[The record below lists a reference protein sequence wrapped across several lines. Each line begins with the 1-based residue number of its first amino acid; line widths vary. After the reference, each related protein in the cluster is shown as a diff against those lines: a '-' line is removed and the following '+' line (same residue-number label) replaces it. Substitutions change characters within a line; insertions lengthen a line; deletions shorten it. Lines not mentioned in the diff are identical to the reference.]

1 MEHVKNKSFANNWW
15 LFYPLLF
22 LLIGLLV
29 YALLWSPEH
38 TIEVLKQE
46 LNDCRDNRAV
56 SSKRPVDGGY
66 NSSFDNIDSLQ
77 IGELDKNRA
86 LPGEDKK
93 AENTIVNCDAKV
105 ESGGQGVTKTKHI
118 LGDQSG
124 RVILQYD
131 TKTIPDEIKVYYD
144 GKPIAH
150 TDGLVSGAG
159 QLEWIYEV
167 APGKPKYC
175 YVEVSAPT
183 PRTVWEYIV
192 NCPL

>member
-1 MEHVKNKSFANNWW
+1 MEHVKNKSFTNYWW

-22 LLIGLLV
+22 LLIGLLI
-29 YALLWSPEH
+29 YALLWNPDN
-38 TIEVLKQE
+38 TIEVLRQE
-46 LNDCRDNRAV
+46 LNDCRDSHAA
-56 SSKRPVDGGY
+56 SPKRQVDGGD
-66 NSSFDNIDSLQ
+66 NTMPDNIDSLQ
-77 IGELDKNRA
+77 LGEIEKNQA
-86 LPGEDKK
+86 QPKEEKK

>member
-29 YALLWSPEH
+29 YALLWNPEN
-38 TIEVLKQE
+38 TIEVLRQE
-46 LNDCRDNRAV
+46 LNDCRDSHAA
-56 SSKRPVDGGY
+56 SSTRPVDGGD
-66 NSSFDNIDSLQ
+66 NTLPGNIDSLQ

-86 LPGEDKK
+86 LPGDDKK
-93 AENTIVNCDAKV
+93 VENTIVNCDAKV

-150 TDGLVSGAG
+150 TDGPVSGAG

>member
-1 MEHVKNKSFANNWW
+1 MEHVKNKSFNNYWW

-22 LLIGLLV
+22 FLTGLLV
-29 YALLWSPEH
+29 YAMLWSPEH
-38 TIEVLKQE
+38 TIEVLRQE
-46 LNDCRDNRAV
+46 LNDCRGSHAA
-56 SSKRPVDGGY
+56 SSTRPVDGGD
-66 NSSFDNIDSLQ
+66 NTLPDNIDSLQ

>member
-1 MEHVKNKSFANNWW
+1 MKNKSFANNWW

-29 YALLWSPEH
+29 YALFWNPKNA
-38 TIEVLKQE
+38 IEVLRQE
-46 LNDCRDNRAV
+46 LNDCRNTHAA
-56 SSKRPVDGGY
+56 SSKRPVDGGS
-66 NSSFDNIDSLQ
+66 NALPDNIDSLQ
-77 IGELDKNRA
+77 LGEIEKNQA
-86 LPGEDKK
+86 QPKEEKK

-105 ESGGQGVTKTKHI
+105 ESGSQGVTKTKHI
-118 LGDQSG
+118 LGGQSG

-144 GKPIAH
+144 GKLIVE
-150 TDGLVSGAG
+150 TGGLVAGAG
-159 QLEWIYEV
+159 QLEWAYE
-167 APGKPKYC
+167 AISGQPNYC

>member
-1 MEHVKNKSFANNWW
+1 MEHVKNKSFNNYWW

-22 LLIGLLV
+22 FLTGLLV
-29 YALLWSPEH
+29 YAMLWSPEH
-38 TIEVLKQE
+38 TIEVLRQE
-46 LNDCRDNRAV
+46 LNDCRGSHAA
-56 SSKRPVDGGY
+56 SSTRPVDGGD
-66 NSSFDNIDSLQ
+66 NTLSDNIDSLQ

-86 LPGEDKK
+86 LPGEDKI

-144 GKPIAH
+144 GKPIVH